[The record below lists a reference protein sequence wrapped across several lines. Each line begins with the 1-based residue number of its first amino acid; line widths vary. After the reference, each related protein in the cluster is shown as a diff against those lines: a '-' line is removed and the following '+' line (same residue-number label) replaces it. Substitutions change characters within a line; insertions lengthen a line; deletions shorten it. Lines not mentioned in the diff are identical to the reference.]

1 MTKQKSLTIK
11 FVSDTAKAEQAV
23 DRLQAKINRLNGKG
37 SGPSSSSSPVGSV
50 LGAKGDAFK
59 SMAGDMGS
67 VSGAADGILG
77 KLGGLSSSLFGI
89 NPAGMAAAAGLA
101 AVTYAASKTI
111 NAGIQAEDAITK
123 LTVLLGND
131 KLKSLKTYKQ
141 AVDFSNVTPFDPAD
155 VVPMA
160 VIAGQY
166 GFDAFKQ
173 GWGRDGKK
181 NLATLIGD
189 MASFSGQTMEEAST
203 ALFRGDLQLLDKYG
217 KAGRDAYQNATKAG
231 AIGSDAFRSAF
242 IKNMSEVQLWEGMA
256 DKRSRTISGMWST
269 IVGNFNTAFLYLSGA
284 AEGDQTLTFWGQLRG
299 IISDITEGSGNLLES
314 LRPYLIEFGAYVG
327 AGLSAVW
334 DVLKSIYTVMK
345 PALFAVGLVLKGLF
359 FYTITFTTKVFQII
373 GWVARQVAFVSDT
386 VQGWISGAQWIV
398 NASKGFVEWVEN
410 VTLKIQMVLAFIG
423 LWWDGFWESARRT
436 FQNLPEI
443 ISKAFS
449 DAWERIKNMPI
460 IDILKNTITNP
471 AMLIPGAA
479 PIAAGVNI
487 VEGYLNTPA
496 PVQQPGRAAPSSSST
511 TTNNRSNATVN
522 NNIMVQSPTEA
533 NAVLKSLNN
542 TGKPK

>member
-23 DRLQAKINRLNGKG
+23 DRLQAKINKMSGKG
-37 SGPSSSSSPVGSV
+37 SSIGGGSPAASV
-50 LGAKGDAFK
+50 LGQKNETIK
-59 SMAGDMGS
+59 SMIKDTGMLGD
-67 VSGAADGILG
+67 AADGVLG
-77 KLGGLSSSLFGI
+77 RIGGLGSSLLGL

-101 AVTYAASKTI
+101 AVTAGIAKTI
-111 NAGIQAEDAITK
+111 NSGVQAEDAITK
-123 LTVLLGND
+123 LTVLLGNN
-131 KLKSLKTYKQ
+131 KIEALKSYQQ
-141 AVDFSNVTPFDPAD
+141 AVKFANETPFDPAD
-155 VVPMA
+155 VVPA
-160 VIAGQY
+160 VVTAAQY
-166 GFDAFKQ
+166 GKDAFKKE
-173 GWGRDGKK
+173 WGRDGKK
-181 NLATLIGD
+181 SLAVLIGD
-189 MASFSGQTMEEAST
+189 MASFSGQSMEEAST
-203 ALFRGDLQLLDKYG
+203 ALFRGDVQLLDKYG
-217 KAGRDAYQNATKAG
+217 KAGRDAYNNATKAG
-231 AIGSDAFRSAF
+231 AIGSDAFRAAF

-256 DKRSRTISGMWST
+256 EKKSKTISGMWST

-299 IISDITEGSGNLLES
+299 IVADITSGSDSLLES